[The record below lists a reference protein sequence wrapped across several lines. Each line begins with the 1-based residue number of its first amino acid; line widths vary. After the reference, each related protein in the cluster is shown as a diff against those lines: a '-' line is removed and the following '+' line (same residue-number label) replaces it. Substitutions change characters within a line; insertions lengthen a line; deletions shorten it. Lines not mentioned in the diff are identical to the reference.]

1 MAIIN
6 DILDQELMALN
17 DNVAVSEADRNS
29 AIAEADAAISNW
41 ASVPSIWQHALS
53 CVAHFDTLTA
63 AEIAAAVDSDHAA
76 MYSAIEAHGAGITD
90 AQKAELKGRLELIE
104 FADNISHS

>member
-29 AIAEADAAISNW
+29 AIAEADAAI
-41 ASVPSIWQHALS
+41 
-53 CVAHFDTLTA
+53 
-63 AEIAAAVDSDHAA
+63 
-76 MYSAIEAHGAGITD
+76 
-90 AQKAELKGRLELIE
+90 
-104 FADNISHS
+104 